1 MVFCGWFLGL
11 SVMFPGLIPGVTRI
25 RMSFLT
31 AINTLWCG
39 DTMSFL
45 SIHTTM
51 GCISCG
57 LVVKNSPAVQERR
70 V

>member
-1 MVFCGWFLGL
+1 MVFCGGLLAL

-31 AINTLWCG
+31 AMNRLWCG
-39 DTMSFL
+39 DTMSFF
-45 SIHTTM
+45 SIHTVM
-51 GCISCG
+51 GCISRG
-57 LVVKNSPAVQERR
+57 SVVKNSPAVQERR